1 MSRHPNRI
9 VETVVYRLFREAL
22 EAIVLAMLIFFLA
35 SVTLQNFRVLGAS
48 MADTLQD
55 GQFLVVNKVAYSS
68 FDKARLAELVPFW
81 SVDESEKVFTFH
93 PPQRGEVIVFHPP
106 RRPDVEY
113 VKRVVAMP
121 GETVEIHRGRV
132 IVDGAPLEEPY
143 ILRESATETRHPLLL
158 ADDEYYVLG
167 DNRLGSEDSRT
178 WGPVILD
185 SIVGR
190 VWFTYWPLS
199 DAGLISH

>member
-1 MSRHPNRI
+1 M
-9 VETVVYRLFREAL
+9 YRLFREVM

-48 MADTLQD
+48 MSDTLQD

-68 FDKARLAELVPFW
+68 FEKARLAQLVPFW
-81 SVDESEKVFTFH
+81 NVDESDQVFTFH
-93 PPQRGEVIVFHPP
+93 PPQRGEVVVFHPP

-113 VKRVVAMP
+113 VKRVVGLP
-121 GETVEIHRGRV
+121 GEEVEVKRG
-132 IVDGAPLEEPY
+132 IVFADGLPLDEPY
-143 ILRESATETRHPLLL
+143 IKRRGTTETRGPLHLSEN
-158 ADDEYYVLG
+158 EYYVLG

-178 WGPVILD
+178 WGPITLE

-190 VWFTYWPLS
+190 VWFTYWPPS
-199 DAGLISH
+199 GAGLVSH